1 MAEAIFGVINK
12 ELLDTARSQAMQLM
26 KETFEEARKRGQPAQ
41 GESKPPLFPNG
52 IDMVHVKF
60 EVSLSEAAKLAID
73 VHLDGVKMAK
83 PG

>member
-1 MAEAIFGVINK
+1 MAEVLFGVINK
-12 ELLDTARSQAMQLM
+12 ELLETARSQAMLLL
-26 KETFEEARKRGQPAQ
+26 KETFEKARERGQPAQ

-73 VHLDGVKMAK
+73 VHLDGVKLPK
-83 PG
+83 VV